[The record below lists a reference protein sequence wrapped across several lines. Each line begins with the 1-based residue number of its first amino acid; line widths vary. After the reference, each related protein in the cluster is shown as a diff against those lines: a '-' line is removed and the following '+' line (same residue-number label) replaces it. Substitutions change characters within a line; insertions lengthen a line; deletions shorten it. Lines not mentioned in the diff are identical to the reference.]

1 MNCRPNIWPSRRDPS
16 AFTII
21 EIALCLAIIGIALVS
36 ILGVLPIGMNTQRDT
51 REETVVNQDATLLL
65 EDIRNGVR
73 GANDLTNYVYAI
85 TNFWTLYNANGS
97 VNRSGKNSYSYG
109 TVSVPQAYPSTPFT
123 AAPLTNGANIIG
135 LLSTPE
141 FIANPT
147 ASNINNTSYP
157 AIPNLFNVPGY
168 SNHIVALVRSLSGS
182 AAEKPPQNNAIMV
195 EDTFTYKLLV
205 VNAPMAMDTNIYNL
219 PLAQQAYVRQLAGSQ
234 RELRMTWLW
243 PVQPNG
249 SVGNGRQT
257 FRATIAGQL
266 AQQTVSGNNNL
277 YFYQSQSY
285 TNAP

>member
-1 MNCRPNIWPSRRDPS
+1 MNFRPPIWPSRRAAS
-16 AFTII
+16 GFTII

-97 VNRSGKNSYSYG
+97 VRTTGKNIYSYG
-109 TVSVPQAYPSTPFT
+109 GVSVVQAYPATPYS

-141 FIANPT
+141 FIASP
-147 ASNINNTSYP
+147 SNSPNYNYP
-157 AIPNLFNVPGY
+157 AIPNLFNVAGY
-168 SNHIVALVRSLSGS
+168 SNHVVALVRSLSGS
-182 AAEKPPQNNAIMV
+182 AAEKPPQDNAIMV

-219 PLAQQAYVRQLAGSQ
+219 PIAQQAYVRQLAGSQ

-266 AQQTVSGNNNL
+266 AQQTFGGNNNL